1 MAELGIG
8 VLELATAF
16 VRGNS
21 IAMTHQLCPRCKFRI
36 TSNKAICTTCGYS
49 LHNARKVNDAPVATP
64 APKQVKSAPIS
75 SPSTNDSSTLRKA
88 QASSQQ
94 APSFWRSFFGL
105 DQIAPEKSES

>member
-21 IAMTHQLCPRCKFRI
+21 IDMQHQLCPRCKFRI

-49 LHNARKVNDAPVATP
+49 LNNARKVSDAPVA
-64 APKQVKSAPIS
+64 APSQKPMKAAPM
-75 SPSTNDSSTLRKA
+75 PSTSDNSALRKV
-88 QASSQQ
+88 QANSSQT
-94 APSFWRSFFGL
+94 PSFWRSFFGL
-105 DQIAPEKSES
+105 DQIAPEKSET